1 MEASLSIFSYDK
13 FLKTPTTPS
22 HTAKASPINQGQP
35 QEKKFNFGKTTENT
49 HYIEASS
56 GLKIVSSRVPHNSIT
71 YLNDIMHKYH
81 KKPEACCKPIIKI
94 IEKSDL
100 EYMMQPKKS
109 QRKLI
114 ISPDRILL
122 SRHPKNL
129 PQAEV
134 PYSKHSE
141 SFDSTWESITN
152 SNKLS
157 EKKNRIHL
165 LHRKMPPRKAP
176 ARYLPVSKI
185 KIQKPSPQKN
195 IAVVNLKRDLK
206 LLIENNFEKMYK
218 DLMIEKMSRV
228 REKKPFNCSILKRN
242 DDENWGW
249 NTPLYSPCDKK
260 TVHFDYS

>member
-1 MEASLSIFSYDK
+1 MEGSLSIFSYDK
-13 FLKTPTTPS
+13 FLKTPTTPN
-22 HTAKASPINQGQP
+22 HTAKASPINQSQA
-35 QEKKFNFGKTTENT
+35 QEKKFNFGKPTENT
-49 HYIEASS
+49 RYVEVSS
-56 GLKIVSSRVPHNSIT
+56 GLKIVSSRAPRNSLT

-81 KKPEACCKPIIKI
+81 KKTETCCKPIIKI

-100 EYMMQPKKS
+100 EYMMQTKKS
-109 QRKLI
+109 QHKLI
-114 ISPDRILL
+114 ISPERILL
-122 SRHPKNL
+122 SRHTKNL
-129 PQAEV
+129 PQPEI

-152 SNKLS
+152 SNKYS
-157 EKKNRIHL
+157 EKKTKIHL
-165 LHRKMPPRKAP
+165 LHRKIPPRKTP
-176 ARYLPVSKI
+176 ARYLPVSEI
-185 KIQKPSPQKN
+185 KIQKTNPQN
-195 IAVVNLKRDLK
+195 HIAVVNLKRDLK

-228 REKKPFNCSILKRN
+228 RERKPFNCSILKRS